1 MSFPSIDDNFLVM
14 IQGRKQLRLFGL
26 DQLSNLYPNPIGSQG
41 KTIQSQVNLD
51 SPDLTKYPKFKN
63 AQCQYCIL
71 GPGEMLYIPAF
82 YWHQVTALD
91 SGISA
96 NIFYGDSG
104 DYNYIAKILNPPYKE
119 QFLYWLLNIIEQNR
133 HFDTFTKILSRLPEC
148 LAHFFLKQWHGKH
161 EHLFKCKLFSHF
173 CPILYLNSLFQKRP
187 RKIS

>member
-1 MSFPSIDDNFLVM
+1 M

-26 DQLSNLYPNPIGSQG
+26 DQLPNLYPNPIGSQG

-51 SPDLTKYPKFKN
+51 NPDLTKYPKFTD
-63 AQCQYCIL
+63 AQCQHCIL
-71 GPGEMLYIPAF
+71 HPGEMLYIPAF

-148 LAHFFLKQWHGKH
+148 LAHFFLKQWHGKYKIFRFP
-161 EHLFKCKLFSHF
+161 FKKNITMIKCQHF
-173 CPILYLNSLFQKRP
+173 FTLLYWFYLVL
-187 RKIS
+187 